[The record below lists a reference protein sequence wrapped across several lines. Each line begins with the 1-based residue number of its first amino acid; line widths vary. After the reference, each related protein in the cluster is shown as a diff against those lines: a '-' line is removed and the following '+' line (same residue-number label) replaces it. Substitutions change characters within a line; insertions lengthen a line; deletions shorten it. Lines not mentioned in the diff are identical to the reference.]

1 MFLTRAIYVN
11 QPTVPMGPDQ
21 REQVMNEISLAGL
34 RHNPVNGISGLL
46 AYDSRHF
53 VQVLEGERSAITQ
66 TLVRIAADPRHT
78 DFELFSMEEIGTR
91 RFEDWAAALINPG
104 DWPASQQRQVDFAC
118 LTSDGLLERLA
129 LIRRYGVVAARA
141 LPDAA

>member
-1 MFLTRAIYVN
+1 MKCIRPSSDLLNRVLRAASDGFSSSGSRAI
-11 QPTVPMGPDQ
+11 
-21 REQVMNEISLAGL
+21 SA
-34 RHNPVNGISGLL
+34 
-46 AYDSRHF
+46 
-53 VQVLEGERSAITQ
+53 SAI
-66 TLVRIAADPRHT
+66 T